1 MRIITVED
9 IKEKFLY
16 KTITIMRWKINAI
29 LLSAIILGFIIGVY
43 MAIMLNIPKIHA
55 TDQGSVTYN
64 SQSQFNTGSSS
75 NVQVTT
81 SGISLAY
88 NSPNNLKYDIPIT
101 INNTGNNNILTNYQ
115 IEITVNTATLISS
128 GEMEANCGDIRFTQ
142 SDKVTYIN
150 NYWVENCNSTSTN
163 IWIQVPSIP
172 ASSTETIYMFFGNSS
187 LSTLSS
193 VSNTFI
199 DSIPSLAGMWNFN
212 DGTGTTVTDSS
223 GNGNNGSWFGTV
235 SNQWTTGKYFTAGNF
250 DGSDAVSVPASSTI
264 NMQGNITVG
273 MWVNFAS
280 GFTGSDRFMTEK
292 GGGSSDQMYFWW
304 RPSGYL
310 DAGYNTGSGYV
321 DYLYQWTPVA
331 NTWYYLAWTANGTNV
346 TIYINGVAV
355 STQAQNGTECNS
367 PSSNLYIGSGN
378 GGGYPFLGQIE
389 DYSLWNS
396 ALTSTQIAEI
406 YNNYAYT
413 TTNYPNNALIRQF
426 SSPEP
431 SITAGSSTNTLYT
444 TGTWVSPAINTIW
457 NGGWGDGS
465 TSTSTAFTAT
475 VANTSSSQT
484 VDVKIRSSSSS
495 SAISSATYYDIGTIS
510 SGTTLSVDRST
521 FTSLGIPAN
530 QYVQIELTLSQS
542 DYATPSLSSFTIY
555 YAQDNTPP
563 ETNASN
569 ISMQTQA
576 SGGLTV
582 PASGW
587 DNSSTPYFS
596 WNAGYD
602 SQSGLQGYCLYL
614 GTSSSGNPA
623 TAKGLLGTSPI
634 TPQNGV
640 CQFIISTNYIDLSN
654 LSYQGSTW
662 LTSSSSPYYLNISA
676 IDNMDNVDTTPVSFK
691 FYFDNTPPVN
701 VTYIS
706 CPSYNFSNV
715 SDMSFSWP
723 SSGTDSSSDAISGVL
738 GWQYQINST
747 SGTWKG
753 TNTNPTLGVT
763 YIPYT
768 SSSYNLTDAQ
778 DGSSISPGQNIVYFR
793 TVNNAGIA
801 STSSTY
807 RTCNI
812 DYQGAAPVFPSGSN
826 VTISP
831 SVSTTNSFS
840 VSWPAA
846 TATSGQ
852 SVAHYYYMINT
863 PPPSLLSTL
872 QDNPGTY
879 IDNGTSTSIPTS
891 SLANVGKG
899 VNTIYVVAID
909 NSNPPNYSLSNDITG
924 SFTLN
929 STNPDPVGNLI
940 ATDSSIKAQ
949 QKWNVTLTWTAPAYQ
964 GAGNLQYL
972 IYRSSNDINFTNVGS
987 TTGLSYVDNTPESA
1001 LYYYYVVTEDGARA
1015 MSSNSLT
1022 VSITPTGR
1030 YTTPAN
1036 LETGPTVSAI
1046 SDNSATISWSTNRNS
1061 DSKIEYGTSSGN
1073 YYTTEPYVPTQVTA
1087 HVITLTNL
1095 QPSTTYYYKAL
1106 WTDTDG
1112 NTGSSQESTFTTNP
1126 PPEVSNVSVN
1136 NVGLHSAYISFAI
1149 SNAVQAQV
1157 QYGTTT
1163 SFGGNITVNTSPNES
1178 PYSVLLTN
1186 LASGTQYYYRI
1197 VMTDQSGNTYNS
1209 DTYNNLITLPQPTIS
1224 NIQIDAIANSPEPGV
1239 LIQWNTNTAM
1249 SSVISYWNGNNSSN
1263 PTVIANTKL
1272 TTGKHQVAITPLN
1285 PKTVYSLIIKGDD
1298 AYGNQAV
1305 SDTQTFTT
1313 ATDTVPPTISN
1324 LTIQSQIMSGTSG
1337 NKSQIIVSWT
1347 TDKPATSQVEF
1358 NQGSGGSYSQ
1368 KSSEDS
1374 HYVLNHI
1381 VVISNLPTSTVFH
1394 LKAISTDESGNTGY
1408 SSDNIT
1414 ITPQATESALNLVL
1428 GNLEQVFGFLGNLN
1442 VSY

>member
-16 KTITIMRWKINAI
+16 KTITIIRWKVNVII
-29 LLSAIILGFIIGVY
+29 LSAIILGFIIGVY
-43 MAIMLNIPKIHA
+43 MAIMLNIPKVHA
-55 TDQGSVTYN
+55 TDQGSITYN
-64 SQSQFNTGSSS
+64 SQSQFNTGTSSS
-75 NVQVTT
+75 NVQITT
-81 SGISLAY
+81 SGISLIDY
-88 NSPNNLKYDIPIT
+88 GPNNLKYETEVT
-101 INNTGNNNILTNYQ
+101 IDNTTPY
-115 IEITVNTATLISS
+115 ATLSNYLLSLNINTQNLISNGYMQS
-128 GEMEANCGDIRFTQ
+128 TCNDIRFFD
-142 SDKVTYIN
+142 SN
-150 NYWVENCNSTSTN
+150 NSTPLNYNIISGCNSTDTIIYVEIPESIPSNLSKTIYMEYGNSSMASGTDSSLPTGDPTLEANSLYEVDRPQVLPYAFYNPSTSIYTYFAVN
-163 IWIQVPSIP
+163 ALTPTYTGGTSVSITPVQPGAASYDYYYLTSLSPITSINGFSSFVYREATVYQANTWWSSETVLSIP
-172 ASSTETIYMFFGNSS
+172 AGYSKILAMGVTEDLGVSSWETI
-187 LSTLSS
+187 
-193 VSNTFI
+193 VDSNTYGY
-199 DSIPSLAGMWNFN
+199 SANVAMHETL
-212 DGTGTTVTDSS
+212 TTVNPATTHSVQVTYSS
-223 GNGNNGSWFGTV
+223 GCCGIEFAFAAAYYEPTITIGTQQ
-235 SNQWTTGKYFTAGNF
+235 NA
-250 DGSDAVSVPASSTI
+250 
-264 NMQGNITVG
+264 
-273 MWVNFAS
+273 FAS
-280 GFTGSDRFMTEK
+280 
-292 GGGSSDQMYFWW
+292 
-304 RPSGYL
+304 
-310 DAGYNTGSGYV
+310 
-321 DYLYQWTPVA
+321 
-331 NTWYYLAWTANGTNV
+331 
-346 TIYINGVAV
+346 
-355 STQAQNGTECNS
+355 
-367 PSSNLYIGSGN
+367 
-378 GGGYPFLGQIE
+378 
-389 DYSLWNS
+389 
-396 ALTSTQIAEI
+396 
-406 YNNYAYT
+406 
-413 TTNYPNNALIRQF
+413 
-426 SSPEP
+426 
-431 SITAGSSTNTLYT
+431 

-484 VDVKIRSSSSS
+484 VDVKIRSASSS
-495 SAISSATYYDIGTIS
+495 SALSSATYYDIGTIS
-510 SGTTLSVDRST
+510 SGTTFTVDRST

-530 QYVQIELTLSQS
+530 QYIQIELTLSQS

-569 ISMQTQA
+569 IAMQTQA

-614 GTSSSGNPA
+614 GTSSSGNPI
-623 TAKGLLGTSPI
+623 TSKGLLGTSPI

-662 LTSSSSPYYLNISA
+662 LTSSTSPYYLNISA

-701 VTYIS
+701 VAYIS

-753 TNTNPTLGVT
+753 TNTDPTLGVT

-801 STSSTY
+801 STY
-807 RTCNI
+807 RTCNL

-831 SVSTTNSFS
+831 SVSTTNSFT

-846 TATSGQ
+846 TAAAGQ
-852 SVAHYYYMINT
+852 TVAHYYYMINT

-909 NSNPPNYSLSNDITG
+909 NSNPPNYSPSNDITG
-924 SFTLN
+924 TFTLN

-1015 MSSNSLT
+1015 MSSDSLT

-1036 LETGPTVSAI
+1036 LETGPTVTAI
-1046 SDNSATISWSTNRNS
+1046 SDNSATISWSTDRNS

-1163 SFGGNITVNTSPNES
+1163 AFGGNNTIQTSPTTGT
-1178 PYSVLLTN
+1178 YSVPLLN
-1186 LASGTQYYYRI
+1186 LSSGTQYYYRI
-1197 VMTDQSGNTYNS
+1197 VMTDQSGNIYNS

-1224 NIQIDAIANSPEPGV
+1224 NIQLYS
-1239 LIQWNTNTAM
+1239 
-1249 SSVISYWNGNNSSN
+1249 
-1263 PTVIANTKL
+1263 IANTPEPSIL
-1272 TTGKHQVAITPLN
+1272 VEWDTNTGVSSIVSYWQGNNTGSTQNITNVTLISGMHKMIITGLN
-1285 PKTVYSLIIKGDD
+1285 SQKRYNLVVKGIDKD
-1298 AYGNQAV
+1298 GNEAV
-1305 SDTQTFTT
+1305 SAIQTFTT
-1313 ATDTVPPTISN
+1313 PINTVPPIITG
-1324 LTIQSQIMSGTSG
+1324 LTTQSQIMSGTSG

-1358 NQGSGGSYSQ
+1358 NQGDGGSYSQ